1 MKCKKLL
8 ILGAT
13 AGEIALIRRAQAQG
27 IYVIATDNHM
37 DYSLAPA
44 KRIANEAWDISWSDL
59 DELEK
64 RCRAER
70 INGVLAGYSEFRVD
84 NMMQLCK
91 RLGLPCYINQEQL
104 DITRDK
110 IKFKECCRKYG
121 VPVVKEYES
130 VDDVDEYPVIVKP
143 TDRAGSIGISIAK
156 NKEELLKACQ
166 YAYDL
171 SVGKHVIIEKYI
183 SDTDADKVDF
193 YYLAEAGK
201 LTLLSSCDTINAKN
215 NGMSKVVQSAW
226 LYPERH
232 IEAYNR
238 KVRSRI
244 EAMIQG
250 MGIQYG
256 CIFFSGF
263 IDKDQEFV
271 FFECGFRLEGAHQA
285 YYVQKKG
292 PVNFLDT
299 FIQHALYGST
309 DGVERTPVNEKMK
322 CVTVNVFAKTGTIAK
337 IEGPSEIAQMQDCTL
352 SLLHGRIGQKCTDN
366 SAILSKIYVFAFS
379 SESVE
384 ELKLDVEKAYAKL
397 KITDE
402 HGKDMIYDRMD
413 PEEIL
418 TWWNA

>member
-130 VDDVDEYPVIVKP
+130 VGDVDEYPVIVKP

-156 NKEELLKACQ
+156 NKEELLKAYQ

-256 CIFFSGF
+256 CIFFSG
-263 IDKDQEFV
+263 
-271 FFECGFRLEGAHQA
+271 
-285 YYVQKKG
+285 
-292 PVNFLDT
+292 
-299 FIQHALYGST
+299 
-309 DGVERTPVNEKMK
+309 
-322 CVTVNVFAKTGTIAK
+322 
-337 IEGPSEIAQMQDCTL
+337 
-352 SLLHGRIGQKCTDN
+352 
-366 SAILSKIYVFAFS
+366 
-379 SESVE
+379 
-384 ELKLDVEKAYAKL
+384 
-397 KITDE
+397 
-402 HGKDMIYDRMD
+402 
-413 PEEIL
+413 
-418 TWWNA
+418 